1 MNIRK
6 TSKRDRIEVAGIYRT
21 AWQGTEGIALRP
33 HEITETYIFS
43 LLNKIENQIV
53 SLVAEN
59 DKSEIVGVIHALK
72 DGLEGHDHILSDLTI
87 VVHPDYKKQGVAKA
101 LGWALLQHV
110 AEVRSDIMRV
120 EMHSPANLSR
130 IQAFE
135 SAGFI
140 VEGTHK
146 NRFRNMDGTFQD
158 IVLMVWINPGFNPEM
173 KPKLR

>member
-6 TSKRDRIEVAGIYRT
+6 TAKRDRIEVAGIYRT
-21 AWQGTEGIALRP
+21 AWQGTEGIARRP

-59 DKSEIVGVIHALK
+59 DNGEIIGVIHALK

-87 VVHPDYKKQGVAKA
+87 VVHPEYQKQGLAKA
-101 LGWALLQHV
+101 LGWAFLQHV
-110 AEVRSDIMRV
+110 AEDRSDVLRV
-120 EMHSPANLSR
+120 EMHSPDNLSR
-130 IQAFE
+130 VKAFE
-135 SAGFI
+135 AAGFI

-146 NRFRNMDGTFQD
+146 KRFRNIDGSFQD
-158 IVLMVWINPGFNPEM
+158 IVLMVWINPSFNPEM
-173 KPKLR
+173 KPKIR